1 MLLGLVFDSLRI
13 DKTPFKWVIRFMF
26 AAVFILTAYLFLSPF
41 GDSDFSALISWM
53 NDISDATVYDA
64 YVKFYSDMPLTD
76 GNILYIFQYVLIA
89 GLYLF
94 TCVISNSLYIRA
106 FLKPAARPSVIKVIL
121 RSILLTLFLSFV
133 ILLLINLIYYAAIF
147 ILPILAVFSSC
158 YVSGD
163 FSFGRS
169 FKNTFKFLKRAY
181 FPSVSYSFFIV
192 IMIGIVGFSLYFL
205 SGSGMNTALVKI
217 LTAAFLTYSS
227 LIAGRASGINYIFI
241 SGPVQHKKR
250 EEKSS

>member
-53 NDISDATVYDA
+53 NGINDSTIYEA
-64 YVKFYSDMPLTD
+64 YVEFYTDMPLTN
-76 GNILYIFQYVLIA
+76 GNLLYIFQYILIA

-121 RSILLTLFLSFV
+121 RSILLTLFLSFDLSRLSNCCLDIV
-133 ILLLINLIYYAAIF
+133 VLLYW
-147 ILPILAVFSSC
+147 C
-158 YVSGD
+158 
-163 FSFGRS
+163 
-169 FKNTFKFLKRAY
+169 
-181 FPSVSYSFFIV
+181 
-192 IMIGIVGFSLYFL
+192 LY
-205 SGSGMNTALVKI
+205 
-217 LTAAFLTYSS
+217 
-227 LIAGRASGINYIFI
+227 
-241 SGPVQHKKR
+241 
-250 EEKSS
+250 